1 MNRADLQALSRLRL
15 KEARLLLK
23 HRQFEGA
30 YYLTGYAIECA
41 LKAVIA
47 KRTAKYDFPDKE
59 LSKNCFVHN
68 LESLRK
74 LSGMENQFR
83 TDIKTNPGLEAN
95 WAIVKDWTEQS
106 RYRKSIPATMAQD
119 MYSASASK
127 GGVLFWIKNYGN
139 RTFKRTD
146 AGGWSNPFSGFG
158 QNRFICKMLLL
169 VVFSRYPTMA
179 FCSLHQSP

>member
-1 MNRADLQALSRLRL
+1 MNRADLQALSRLRI

-41 LKAVIA
+41 LKAAIA

-106 RYRKSIPATMAQD
+106 RYRKSIPATMAKD

-127 GGVLFWIKNYGN
+127 GGVLTWIK
-139 RTFKRTD
+139 KL
-146 AGGWSNPFSGFG
+146 W
-158 QNRFICKMLLL
+158 
-169 VVFSRYPTMA
+169 
-179 FCSLHQSP
+179 